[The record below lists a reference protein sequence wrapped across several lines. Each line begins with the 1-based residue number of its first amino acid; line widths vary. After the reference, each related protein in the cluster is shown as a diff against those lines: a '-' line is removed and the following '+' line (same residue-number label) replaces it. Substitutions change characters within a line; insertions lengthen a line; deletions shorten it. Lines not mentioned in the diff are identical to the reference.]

1 MLNGKTIIV
10 GVTGGIAAYK
20 SCELVSRLTKLG
32 AEVWVVMTREATKL
46 VAPLT
51 FRALSTNPVITDL
64 FAEELAASPVPHVSL
79 SQRADAILIAP
90 ATANVI
96 GRIAHGLA
104 DDALTTFVLAAT
116 GKKIIAPAMNCEM
129 WCDKAVQE
137 NVAKLRVWNYEFVG
151 PVEGRLACGVEDIGR
166 MSEPEEIVEKV
177 KGCLG
182 VLAAPIQRG
191 ETVSAT
197 PPIKQDLKG
206 KRFLVTA
213 GGTREAIDPIRYI
226 SNRSSGKMGYAVAEA
241 ASARGA
247 EVVLVTGPVSL
258 PTPIGIKLV
267 EVESAKEMLAAV
279 KEHKS
284 GQNVIVM
291 AAAVADY
298 RPKITFWQ
306 KLKKETPTYTL
317 ELARTTDI
325 LAELGRGKNGTCL
338 VGFAAETDK
347 HLDNARKKLGG
358 KDLDLIVVND
368 VAAFE
373 ADRSQVTLLDRA
385 GGVEALPEMAKKEI
399 AHRILDAILRL

>member
-32 AEVWVVMTREATKL
+32 AEVWVVMTKEATKL

-51 FRALSTNPVITDL
+51 FRTLSTNPVITDL
-64 FAEELAASPVPHVSL
+64 FAEEVAASPVPHIAL
-79 SQRADAILIAP
+79 AQRADAIIVAP
-90 ATANVI
+90 CTANVI
-96 GRIAHGLA
+96 GKIAHGIA

-116 GKKIIAPAMNCEM
+116 GKKIIAPAMNGEM
-129 WCDKAVQE
+129 WRNPLVIE
-137 NVAKLRVWNYEFVG
+137 NVKKLTSLGYEFIG
-151 PVEGRLACGVEDIGR
+151 PLEGKLACGVEDIGK
-166 MSEPEEIVEKV
+166 MSEPAEIVEKV
-177 KGCLG
+177 VGLIGSLPAKTPAP
-182 VLAAPIQRG
+182 AAQPVRP
-191 ETVSAT
+191 VA
-197 PPIKQDLKG
+197 QDLAG

-213 GGTREAIDPIRYI
+213 GGTRESIDPVRYI
-226 SNRSSGKMGYAVAEA
+226 SNRSSGKMGYALAEA
-241 ASARGA
+241 ARARGA
-247 EVVLVTGPVSL
+247 EVVLVSGPVSL
-258 PTPIGIKLV
+258 NAPTGVKVV

-279 KEHKS
+279 KEHMS

-306 KLKKETPTYTL
+306 KLKKDKPTYTL

-325 LAELGRGKNGTCL
+325 LGELAKRKNGTCL
-338 VGFAAETDK
+338 VGFAAETDQ
-347 HLDNARKKLGG
+347 HLDNAREKLDG
-358 KDLDLIVVND
+358 KNLDLIVVND

-373 ADRSQVTLLDRA
+373 ADRSKVTLLDRS
-385 GGVEALPEMAKKEI
+385 GGVQELPEMAKKEI